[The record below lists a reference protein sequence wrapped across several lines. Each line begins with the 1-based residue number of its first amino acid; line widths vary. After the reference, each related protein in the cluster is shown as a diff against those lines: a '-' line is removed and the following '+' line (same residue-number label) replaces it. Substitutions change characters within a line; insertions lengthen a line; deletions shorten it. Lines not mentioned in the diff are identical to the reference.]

1 MIIRVKRRKPRV
13 IIQILHQISPYQE
26 SGHAH
31 CSSLKRKQTG
41 LEFASK
47 QEFAGS
53 VTGQRGKAMRE
64 MKVWPHLTIIAVI
77 CAVAAGVGVGLWM
90 KRNQTASAE
99 SVLTAGRIQRVD
111 GDVSVSALTNNASE
125 QLQWSEAA
133 ANTPFST
140 GDRIYTN
147 DNSQASLAFSG
158 RNFARLRP
166 NTSLDVLSLDRRRT
180 QLALRD
186 GSAMFDVGYL
196 EPGQVFEVG
205 TPYGAVN
212 FNQPGLYDVGIGD
225 NGNVIVSALSG
236 LAQIVG
242 LGGTGQISKGEM
254 LTLLGQTAAE
264 IALSRI
270 NGRDAGYLVDDYY
283 RYQYPQ
289 YYDGRYSDYNTYLND
304 PYSFDPYRRNIS
316 YQYASPYIPGLND
329 LDYYGNWQNVNGYGY
344 AWTPRV
350 SSGWSPYQQGYW
362 INDYPYGPTWVST
375 EPWGYAPYHYG
386 RWASVGD
393 RWYWVPDGVNTTPA
407 YSPALVAF
415 IPNQNEI
422 GWVPLGPGDP
432 YVARYYDD
440 GWNPYYLSRQDLYQ
454 QQLVNLG
461 VPGAVAVLPF
471 DDFVRGYDDHRIRRW
486 DRRDFDGRNAVL
498 DPLLMTPLRNAV
510 IHSAWGY
517 RGKKDLPPGIAKKLH
532 DRQVIVS
539 SAPLDLPFRRDFARR
554 FGVSTVPDRV
564 KGQRFKVKD
573 RRPDKQTSQF
583 VREGGRDVNFSGNHD
598 RIDKSTKHEVKQIER
613 QQRSEARQFRRVEG
627 ARVAAPVIDR
637 GRGRGAEQR
646 QKHQVQEVRSA
657 QPEMR
662 RIDPSPAR
670 PNKHQGR
677 PNMSAQ
683 PVRQS
688 APVVQQGGGRGGH
701 GHGAVKAERQGGHK
715 NVGPPAAAQGGGGGK
730 GKGKGKG

>member
-1 MIIRVKRRKPRV
+1 
-13 IIQILHQISPYQE
+13 
-26 SGHAH
+26 
-31 CSSLKRKQTG
+31 
-41 LEFASK
+41 
-47 QEFAGS
+47 
-53 VTGQRGKAMRE
+53 MRE

-90 KRNQTASAE
+90 KGNQTASAE

-125 QLQWSEAA
+125 QLQWSDAA
-133 ANTPFST
+133 ANTPFSV

-158 RNFARLRP
+158 RNFARLQP
-166 NTSLDVLSLDRRRT
+166 NTSLDVLSLDRSRT

-205 TPYGAVN
+205 TPYGAVD
-212 FNQPGLYDVGIGD
+212 FNQPGLYDVGIGN
-225 NGNVIVSALSG
+225 NGNVMVSALSG
-236 LAQIVG
+236 LAQVVG

-289 YYDGRYSDYNTYLND
+289 YYDGRYSDYNAYLND
-304 PYSFDPYRRNIS
+304 PYYFDPYRRNVS
-316 YQYASPYIPGLND
+316 YQYASPYIPGLSD
-329 LDYYGNWQNVNGYGY
+329 LDYYGDWQNVNGYGY

-393 RWYWVPDGVNTTPA
+393 RWYWVPDGVNTTPT
-407 YSPALVAF
+407 YSPALVGF
-415 IPNQNEI
+415 IPNQNQI
-422 GWVPLGPGDP
+422 GWVPLAPGDP
-432 YVARYYDD
+432 YVAHYYDD
-440 GWNPYYLSRQDLYQ
+440 GWNPNYLSRQDLYQ
-454 QQLVNLG
+454 QHLANLG

-486 DRRDFDGRNAVL
+486 DRRDFDGTRAVL
-498 DPLLMTPLRNAV
+498 DPLLLTPLRNAA
-510 IHSAWGY
+510 IHSAWG
-517 RGKKDLPPGIAKKLH
+517 RGKKDLPPGIAKKLF

-539 SAPLDLPFRRDFARR
+539 NAPSDLPFRRDFARR
-554 FGVSTVPDRV
+554 FGVSTVPDRA

-573 RRPDKQTSQF
+573 ERPDKQTSQL
-583 VREGGRDVNFSGNHD
+583 VREGGRDANFAGNHD
-598 RIDKSTKHEVKQIER
+598 RIDKSTKHELKQIER
-613 QQRSEARQFRRVEG
+613 QQRSEARQFARVEG
-627 ARVAAPVIDR
+627 DRVSAPAIDR

-646 QKHQVQEVRSA
+646 QKHQVQEVRKA

-670 PNKHQGR
+670 PNKHQER

-688 APVVQQGGGRGGH
+688 APAGQQGGGH
-701 GHGAVKAERQGGHK
+701 GHGAVKSEKQGGHK
-715 NVGPPAAAQGGGGGK
+715 NGGPPAAAQGGGGGK

>member
-1 MIIRVKRRKPRV
+1 
-13 IIQILHQISPYQE
+13 
-26 SGHAH
+26 
-31 CSSLKRKQTG
+31 
-41 LEFASK
+41 
-47 QEFAGS
+47 
-53 VTGQRGKAMRE
+53 MRE
-64 MKVWPHLTIIAVI
+64 IKVWPHLTIVAVI

-90 KRNQTASAE
+90 KANRTASAE

-125 QLQWSEAA
+125 QLQWSDAA
-133 ANTPFST
+133 ANTPFSA

-158 RNFARLRP
+158 RNFARLQP

-205 TPYGAVN
+205 TPYGAVD

-236 LAQIVG
+236 LAQVVG

-289 YYDGRYSDYNTYLND
+289 YYDGRYSDYNAYLND
-304 PYSFDPYRRNIS
+304 PYYFDPYRRNIS

-350 SSGWSPYQQGYW
+350 SSGWAPYQQGYW
-362 INDYPYGPTWVST
+362 INDYPYGPTWVSS

-393 RWYWVPDGVNTTPA
+393 RWYWVPDGVNTTPT
-407 YSPALVAF
+407 YSPALVGF

-422 GWVPLGPGDP
+422 GWVPLAPGDP

-440 GWNPYYLSRQDLYQ
+440 GWNPNYLSRQDLYQ
-454 QQLVNLG
+454 QHLVNLG

-486 DRRDFDGRNAVL
+486 DRRDFDGTRAVL

-510 IHSAWGY
+510 IHSAWGF

-573 RRPDKQTSQF
+573 QRPDKQTSQF
-583 VREGGRDVNFSGNHD
+583 VREGDRDVNFSGNHD
-598 RIDKSTKHEVKQIER
+598 RSDKSTKHELKQMER
-613 QQRSEARQFRRVEG
+613 QQRSEARQFGRVEG
-627 ARVAAPVIDR
+627 DRVSAPVSDR

-646 QKHQVQEVRSA
+646 QKHQVQEVRRA

-670 PNKHQGR
+670 PSKHQER
-677 PNMSAQ
+677 PNVSAQ

-688 APVVQQGGGRGGH
+688 APARQQGGGHGGH
-701 GHGAVKAERQGGHK
+701 GQGAVKSEKQGGHK
-715 NVGPPAAAQGGGGGK
+715 NGGPPAAAQGGGGGK

>member
-1 MIIRVKRRKPRV
+1 
-13 IIQILHQISPYQE
+13 
-26 SGHAH
+26 
-31 CSSLKRKQTG
+31 
-41 LEFASK
+41 
-47 QEFAGS
+47 
-53 VTGQRGKAMRE
+53 MRE
-64 MKVWPHLTIIAVI
+64 IKVWPHLTIIAVI

-90 KRNQTASAE
+90 KGNRTASDE

-125 QLQWSEAA
+125 QLQWSDAA
-133 ANTPFST
+133 ANTPFSA

-158 RNFARLRP
+158 RNFARLQP
-166 NTSLDVLSLDRRRT
+166 NTSLDVLSMDRRRT

-205 TPYGAVN
+205 TPYGAVD
-212 FNQPGLYDVGIGD
+212 FNEPGLYDVGIGD

-236 LAQIVG
+236 LAQVVG

-283 RYQYPQ
+283 SYQYPQ
-289 YYDGRYSDYNTYLND
+289 SYDGRYSDYNTYVND
-304 PYSFDPYRRNIS
+304 PYYFDPYRRNIS
-316 YQYASPYIPGLND
+316 YQYASPSIPGLND
-329 LDYYGNWQNVNGYGY
+329 LDYYGDWQNVNGYGY

-362 INDYPYGPTWVST
+362 TNDYPYGPTWVSS

-393 RWYWVPDGVNTTPA
+393 RWYWVPDGVNTTPT
-407 YSPALVAF
+407 YSPALVGF

-422 GWVPLGPGDP
+422 GWVPLAPGDP
-432 YVARYYDD
+432 YVARYYDE

-454 QQLVNLG
+454 QHLVNLD

-510 IHSAWGY
+510 VHSAWGY
-517 RGKKDLPPGIAKKLH
+517 RGKKDLPPGIAKKLF

-573 RRPDKQTSQF
+573 QRPDKQASQF
-583 VREGGRDVNFSGNHD
+583 VREGDRDVNFSGNHD
-598 RIDKSTKHEVKQIER
+598 RIDKSTKHELKQIER
-613 QQRSEARQFRRVEG
+613 QQRSEARQFGRVEG
-627 ARVAAPVIDR
+627 DRVSAPVIDR

-646 QKHQVQEVRSA
+646 QKHQA

-670 PNKHQGR
+670 PNKHQER

-683 PVRQS
+683 PMRQS
-688 APVVQQGGGRGGH
+688 APAGQQGGGH
-701 GHGAVKAERQGGHK
+701 GHGAVKSEKQGGHK
-715 NVGPPAAAQGGGGGK
+715 SGGPPAAAQGGGGGK

>member
-1 MIIRVKRRKPRV
+1 
-13 IIQILHQISPYQE
+13 
-26 SGHAH
+26 
-31 CSSLKRKQTG
+31 
-41 LEFASK
+41 
-47 QEFAGS
+47 
-53 VTGQRGKAMRE
+53 MRE
-64 MKVWPHLTIIAVI
+64 IKVWPHLTIIAVI

-111 GDVSVSALTNNASE
+111 GEVSVSALTNNASD
-125 QLQWSEAA
+125 QLQWSDATT
-133 ANTPFST
+133 NTPFSV

-158 RNFARLRP
+158 RNFARLQP

-205 TPYGAVN
+205 TPYGAVD
-212 FNQPGLYDVGIGD
+212 FNQPGLYDVGIGE
-225 NGNVIVSALSG
+225 NGSVIVSALSG
-236 LAQIVG
+236 LAQVVG

-270 NGRDAGYLVDDYY
+270 NGSDAGYLVDDYY

-289 YYDGRYSDYNTYLND
+289 YYDGRYSDYNTYVND
-304 PYSFDPYRRNIS
+304 PYYFDPYRRNIS
-316 YQYASPYIPGLND
+316 YQYASPSIPGLSD

-350 SSGWSPYQQGYW
+350 SSGWSPYQEGYW

-393 RWYWVPDGVNTTPA
+393 RWYWIPDGVNTTPT
-407 YSPALVAF
+407 YSPALVGF

-422 GWVPLGPGDP
+422 GWVPLAPGDP

-454 QQLVNLG
+454 QHLVNLG
-461 VPGAVAVLPF
+461 VPGAVAVLPI

-486 DRRDFDGRNAVL
+486 DRRDFDGTRAVL

-510 IHSAWGY
+510 IHSAWGF
-517 RGKKDLPPGIAKKLH
+517 RGKKDLPPGIAKKLF
-532 DRQVIVS
+532 DRQVMVS
-539 SAPLDLPFRRDFARR
+539 SAPQDLPFRRDFARR
-554 FGVSTVPDRV
+554 FGVSTVPDRA
-564 KGQRFKVKD
+564 KGQRFKVRD
-573 RRPDKQTSQF
+573 ERPDKQTSQF
-583 VREGGRDVNFSGNHD
+583 VREGGRDVKSSGTHD
-598 RIDKSTKHEVKQIER
+598 RSDKSTKHELKQAER
-613 QQRSEARQFRRVEG
+613 QQRSEARQFGRVE
-627 ARVAAPVIDR
+627 ADRVSAPVNDR
-637 GRGRGAEQR
+637 GRGRGAEQK
-646 QKHQVQEVRSA
+646 QKHQVQEVRKA

-662 RIDPSPAR
+662 RVDPSPAR
-670 PNKHQGR
+670 PNKHQEK

-683 PVRQS
+683 PVKQS
-688 APVVQQGGGRGGH
+688 APAGQQGGH
-701 GHGAVKAERQGGHK
+701 GHGAVKSEKQGGHK
-715 NVGPPAAAQGGGGGK
+715 NGGPPAAAQGGGK

>member
-1 MIIRVKRRKPRV
+1 
-13 IIQILHQISPYQE
+13 
-26 SGHAH
+26 
-31 CSSLKRKQTG
+31 
-41 LEFASK
+41 
-47 QEFAGS
+47 
-53 VTGQRGKAMRE
+53 MRE
-64 MKVWPHLTIIAVI
+64 IKVWPHLTIVAVI

-90 KRNQTASAE
+90 KANRTASAE

-125 QLQWSEAA
+125 QLQWSDAA
-133 ANTPFST
+133 ANTPFSA

-158 RNFARLRP
+158 RNFARLQP

-205 TPYGAVN
+205 TPYGAVD

-236 LAQIVG
+236 LAQVVG

-289 YYDGRYSDYNTYLND
+289 YYDGRYSDYNAYLND
-304 PYSFDPYRRNIS
+304 PYYFDPYRRNIS

-350 SSGWSPYQQGYW
+350 SSGWAPYQQGYW
-362 INDYPYGPTWVST
+362 INDYPYGPTWVSS

-393 RWYWVPDGVNTTPA
+393 RWYWVPDGVNTTPT
-407 YSPALVAF
+407 YSPALVGF

-422 GWVPLGPGDP
+422 GWVPLAPGDP

-440 GWNPYYLSRQDLYQ
+440 GWNPNYLSRQDLYQ
-454 QQLVNLG
+454 QHLVNLG

-486 DRRDFDGRNAVL
+486 DRRDFDGTRAVL

-510 IHSAWGY
+510 IHSAWGF

-573 RRPDKQTSQF
+573 QRPDKQTSQF
-583 VREGGRDVNFSGNHD
+583 VREGDRDVNFSGNHD
-598 RIDKSTKHEVKQIER
+598 RSDKSTKHELKQMER
-613 QQRSEARQFRRVEG
+613 QQRSEARQFGRVEG
-627 ARVAAPVIDR
+627 DRVSAPVSDR

-646 QKHQVQEVRSA
+646 QKHQVQEVRRA

-670 PNKHQGR
+670 PSKHQER
-677 PNMSAQ
+677 PNVSAQ

-688 APVVQQGGGRGGH
+688 APARQQGGGH
-701 GHGAVKAERQGGHK
+701 GEHGQGAVKSEKQGGHK
-715 NVGPPAAAQGGGGGK
+715 NGGPPAAAQGGGGGK

>member
-1 MIIRVKRRKPRV
+1 
-13 IIQILHQISPYQE
+13 
-26 SGHAH
+26 
-31 CSSLKRKQTG
+31 
-41 LEFASK
+41 
-47 QEFAGS
+47 
-53 VTGQRGKAMRE
+53 MRE
-64 MKVWPHLTIIAVI
+64 IKVWPHLTIIAVV

-125 QLQWSEAA
+125 QLQWSDAA
-133 ANTPFST
+133 ANTPFSV

-158 RNFARLRP
+158 RNFARLQP

-205 TPYGAVN
+205 TPYGAVD

-225 NGNVIVSALSG
+225 NGSVIVSALSG
-236 LAQIVG
+236 LAQVVG

-289 YYDGRYSDYNTYLND
+289 YYDGRYSDYNTYVND
-304 PYSFDPYRRNIS
+304 PYYFDPYRRNVS

-329 LDYYGNWQNVNGYGY
+329 LDYYGDWQNVNGYGN

-393 RWYWVPDGVNTTPA
+393 RWYWIPDGVNTTPT
-407 YSPALVAF
+407 YSPALVGF

-422 GWVPLGPGDP
+422 GWVPLAPGDP

-454 QQLVNLG
+454 QHLVNLG
-461 VPGAVAVLPF
+461 VPGAVAVLPL

-486 DRRDFDGRNAVL
+486 DRRDFDGTRAVL

-510 IHSAWGY
+510 IHSAWGF
-517 RGKKDLPPGIAKKLH
+517 RGKKDLPPGIAKKLL

-539 SAPLDLPFRRDFARR
+539 NTPLDLPFRRDFARR
-554 FGVSTVPDRV
+554 FGVSTVPDRA

-573 RRPDKQTSQF
+573 ERPDKQTSQF
-583 VREGGRDVNFSGNHD
+583 VRDDGRDLNSSGNHD
-598 RIDKSTKHEVKQIER
+598 RIDKSNKHELKQIER
-613 QQRSEARQFRRVEG
+613 QQRSEARQFGRVEG
-627 ARVAAPVIDR
+627 DRVAAPAIDR
-637 GRGRGAEQR
+637 GRGRGAEQK
-646 QKHQVQEVRSA
+646 QKHQVQDVRKA

-670 PNKHQGR
+670 PNKHQEK

-683 PVRQS
+683 PVKQS
-688 APVVQQGGGRGGH
+688 APAVQQGGGH
-701 GHGAVKAERQGGHK
+701 GHGAVKSEKQGGGHK
-715 NVGPPAAAQGGGGGK
+715 NGGPPAAQGGGGGGK

>member
-1 MIIRVKRRKPRV
+1 
-13 IIQILHQISPYQE
+13 
-26 SGHAH
+26 
-31 CSSLKRKQTG
+31 
-41 LEFASK
+41 
-47 QEFAGS
+47 
-53 VTGQRGKAMRE
+53 MRE
-64 MKVWPHLTIIAVI
+64 IKVWPHLTIVAVI

-90 KRNQTASAE
+90 KANRTASAE

-125 QLQWSEAA
+125 QLQWSDAA
-133 ANTPFST
+133 ANTPFSA

-158 RNFARLRP
+158 RNFARLQP

-205 TPYGAVN
+205 TPYGAVD

-236 LAQIVG
+236 LAQVVG

-289 YYDGRYSDYNTYLND
+289 YYDGRYSDYNAYLND
-304 PYSFDPYRRNIS
+304 PYYFDPYRRNIS

-350 SSGWSPYQQGYW
+350 SSGWAPYQQGYW
-362 INDYPYGPTWVST
+362 INDYPYGPTWVSS

-393 RWYWVPDGVNTTPA
+393 RWYWVPDGVNTTPT
-407 YSPALVAF
+407 YSPALVGF

-422 GWVPLGPGDP
+422 GWVPLAPGDP

-440 GWNPYYLSRQDLYQ
+440 GWNPNYLSRQDLYQ
-454 QQLVNLG
+454 QHLVNLG

-486 DRRDFDGRNAVL
+486 DRRDFDGTRAVL

-510 IHSAWGY
+510 IHSAWGF

-539 SAPLDLPFRRDFARR
+539 SAPSDLPFRRDFARQ

-573 RRPDKQTSQF
+573 QRPDEQTSQF
-583 VREGGRDVNFSGNHD
+583 VREGDRDVREVNSSGNHD
-598 RIDKSTKHEVKQIER
+598 RSNKSTKHESKQIER
-613 QQRSEARQFRRVEG
+613 QQRSEARQVGRVEG
-627 ARVAAPVIDR
+627 DRVSAPAIDR
-637 GRGRGAEQR
+637 GRGRGAEQK
-646 QKHQVQEVRSA
+646 QKHQVQDVRKA

-670 PNKHQGR
+670 PNKHQER

-688 APVVQQGGGRGGH
+688 APARQQGGGH
-701 GHGAVKAERQGGHK
+701 GEHGQGAVKSEKQAGHK
-715 NVGPPAAAQGGGGGK
+715 NGGPPAAAQGGGGK
-730 GKGKGKG
+730 GKGKGKN